1 MRFKVS
7 LTLIVDQLEARVVT
21 PTGLILTANECQNED
36 LFFAIRGGGG
46 GTFGVVTEITTL
58 ALPQMS
64 LPVSV
69 LIPSYSIENG
79 SDIVAA
85 CL

>member
-1 MRFKVS
+1 MN
-7 LTLIVDQLEARVVT
+7 LTLIIGQLEARVVT

-36 LFFAIRGGGG
+36 LFFAIRCGGG

-69 LIPSYSIENG
+69 LIPSYSIENR
-79 SDIVAA
+79 SDIIAA
-85 CL
+85 CP